1 MRRFFS
7 STEGLNFA
15 RAKEMINNGPPV
27 SGCPNDVLYRFCF
40 LLPCNASSMTI
51 HWQCRWSLLKREGGD
66 GKVPH

>member
-1 MRRFFS
+1 MRRLFS

-40 LLPCNASSMTI
+40 LYLVMPQHDNSLAMSMV
-51 HWQCRWSLLKREGGD
+51 LLKREGGD